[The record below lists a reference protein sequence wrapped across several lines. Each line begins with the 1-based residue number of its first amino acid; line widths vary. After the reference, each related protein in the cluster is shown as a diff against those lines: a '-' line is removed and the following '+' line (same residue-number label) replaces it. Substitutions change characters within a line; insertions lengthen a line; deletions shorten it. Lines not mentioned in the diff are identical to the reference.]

1 MKIAVATNDQKRVTG
16 HIGKCKSF
24 MVYEIEGQKI
34 INKELREN
42 LFTNHRM
49 HEHNHHE
56 HHGGGNDHHEHH
68 GNGDGHNHH
77 EHHSGGG
84 HSHLH
89 LIEGLKDCEYLIS
102 KGGGW
107 RVVEDLK
114 RYNIK
119 TLFADE
125 ELIEDAV
132 NKFIKGEL
140 KNDEYLTCDHGE
152 NNT

>member
-1 MKIAVATNDQKRVTG
+1 MKIAVATNDQRRVTG

-49 HEHNHHE
+49 HSHNH
-56 HHGGGNDHHEHH
+56 DHH
-68 GNGDGHNHH
+68 GNGGGHNHT

-132 NKFIKGEL
+132 DKFIKGGL
-140 KNDEYLTCDHGE
+140 KNDESLICEHSE
-152 NNT
+152 NDT

>member
-1 MKIAVATNDQKRVTG
+1 MKIAVATNDQRRVTG
-16 HIGKCKSF
+16 HIGRCKSF

-49 HEHNHHE
+49 QGHGHD
-56 HHGGGNDHHEHH
+56 HHGNGGGHSHEHH
-68 GNGDGHNHH
+68 GNG
-77 EHHSGGG
+77 GGR
-84 HSHLH
+84 HSHSH

-114 RYNIK
+114 QYNIK

-132 NKFIKGEL
+132 NKFISGNL
-140 KNDEYLTCDHGE
+140 KDDPNLTCDHGE

>member
-1 MKIAVATNDQKRVTG
+1 MKIAVATNDQRRVTG
-16 HIGKCKSF
+16 HIGRCKSF

-49 HEHNHHE
+49 QGHGHD
-56 HHGGGNDHHEHH
+56 HHGNGGGHSHEHH
-68 GNGDGHNHH
+68 GNG
-77 EHHSGGG
+77 GGR
-84 HSHLH
+84 HSHSH

-132 NKFIKGEL
+132 NKFISGNL
-140 KNDEYLTCDHGE
+140 KDDPNLTCGHSE
-152 NNT
+152 S

>member
-1 MKIAVATNDQKRVTG
+1 MKIAVATNDQRRVTG
-16 HIGKCKSF
+16 HIGRCKSF

-49 HEHNHHE
+49 QGHGHD
-56 HHGGGNDHHEHH
+56 HHGNGGGHSHEHH
-68 GNGDGHNHH
+68 GNG
-77 EHHSGGG
+77 GGR
-84 HSHLH
+84 HSHSH

-114 RYNIK
+114 QYNIK

-132 NKFIKGEL
+132 NKFISGNL
-140 KNDEYLTCDHGE
+140 KDDPNLTCDHSE
-152 NNT
+152 S

>member
-1 MKIAVATNDQKRVTG
+1 
-16 HIGKCKSF
+16 

-49 HEHNHHE
+49 QGHGHD
-56 HHGGGNDHHEHH
+56 HHGNGGGHSHEHH
-68 GNGDGHNHH
+68 GNG
-77 EHHSGGG
+77 GGR
-84 HSHLH
+84 HSHSH

-132 NKFIKGEL
+132 NKFISGNL
-140 KNDEYLTCDHGE
+140 KDDPNLTCDHSE
-152 NNT
+152 S